1 MADLNIL
8 YETFE
13 LYLNKAKACVVEKNY
28 AAAKKY
34 YYVAAEQMLKLAQ
47 ESTGEL
53 RKVRFARAKSVIEQA
68 DSLGV
73 PEKKRDNGRDN
84 VNDTNSSN
92 SNQDEEKLTLE
103 EALAKLDS
111 LVGLGSVK
119 EQVKSWIDQIEA
131 FKIRKERG
139 KKVPVMSYHLVF
151 TGNPGTGKTTVAR
164 LMSHIYRELGILSKG
179 QLVETDRGKLVEGH
193 IGGTALKTQKV
204 IDSAMGGVLF
214 IDEAYTLASTSS
226 NDFGKEA
233 IETLLKA
240 MEDARGDFVV
250 IAAGYERPMEKFIST
265 NAGLLSRFKTFIKFE
280 DYTGEE
286 LKRIFKGFCDSN
298 DYVLSPEAEQC
309 LDAYINYLYE
319 NRNQNFGNGR
329 EVRNLF
335 EGIVTA
341 QSRRISRLTNPDDVQ
356 ICTILPC
363 DLPTLPAP
371 RQKTAAPSAP
381 VPPSQNTTYA
391 PNVTP
396 SAPAPVAPV
405 NPAPTESAATPTPE
419 DTVLKN
425 KAGEENSEFKFDWD
439 KLPAIGFDDVA
450 GLESVKETVRLKVL
464 LPLQNPEAFEGYEKK
479 SGGGLL
485 MYGPPG
491 TGKTMIAAAIANEIG
506 AKFCSVKP
514 SDLLHQGAGQSEK
527 AIRALFAQARKYP
540 CAVICFDEMDSISP
554 KSTKSQYARQLRSEF
569 LSQLQGVDS
578 YSKENKNI
586 LFLIA
591 TTNKPWDID
600 SAFLRPGRFGTR
612 VYIGLPDAPARD
624 YMVRNRMEKIR
635 KKGVVAVAGDINY
648 ETIVEKTEG
657 FNGSDM
663 SEMLDKIEEN
673 SILRSIKTG
682 VKMIAQTDFDIILA
696 EMTSSV
702 QKDDIENLLDWKKQN
717 G

>member
-68 DSLGV
+68 DALDV
-73 PEKKRDNGRDN
+73 PEKKRANEQTGGKTDKP
-84 VNDTNSSN
+84 SS
-92 SNQDEEKLTLE
+92 SEPEEKLTLE
-103 EALAKLDS
+103 QALAELNS
-111 LVGLGSVK
+111 LVGLGKVK
-119 EQVKSWIDQIEA
+119 AQVRDWIDQIKV
-131 FKIRKERG
+131 FRMRKERG
-139 KKVPVMSYHLVF
+139 MKVPPMSYHLVF

-164 LMSHIYRELGILSKG
+164 LMSHIYREIGILSKG
-179 QLVETDRGKLVEGH
+179 HLVETDRSKLVAGY
-193 IGGTALKTQKV
+193 IGQTAIKTQEV
-204 IDSAMGGVLF
+204 IDSALGGVLF
-214 IDEAYTLASTSS
+214 IDEAYALASSS
-226 NDFGKEA
+226 GNDFGREA
-233 IETLLKA
+233 IDTLLKA
-240 MEDARGDFVV
+240 MEDSRDDFVM
-250 IAAGYERPMEKFIST
+250 IAAGYERPMAKFISA
-265 NAGLLSRFKTFIKFE
+265 NPGLKSRFKTFINFE
-280 DYTGEE
+280 DYTGVE
-286 LKRIFKGFCDSN
+286 LIKIFKGLCTKN
-298 DYVLSPEAEQC
+298 EYVLSPEAEQC
-309 LDAYINYLYE
+309 LDEYIEYLYE
-319 NRNQNFGNGR
+319 NRNENFGNGR
-329 EVRNLF
+329 DIRNLF

-341 QSRRISRLTNPDDVQ
+341 QSRRVSRLSNPDDMQ
-356 ICTILPC
+356 MRTILPS
-363 DLPTLPAP
+363 DLPTLPAL
-371 RQKTAAPSAP
+371 RQKPAAPSGQ
-381 VPPSQNTTYA
+381 VPPAQPVA
-391 PNVTP
+391 PTPTNVP
-396 SAPAPVAPV
+396 HYSAPVAPT
-405 NPAPTESAATPTPE
+405 NPAPTEEAETPKPE

-578 YSKENKNI
+578 YSKDNKNI

-635 KKGVVAVAGDINY
+635 KKGVVAVAGDIDY
-648 ETIVEKTEG
+648 EAIVEKTEG

-696 EMTSSV
+696 DMTSSV

>member
-68 DSLGV
+68 DALEA
-73 PEKKRDNGRDN
+73 PAPKRANAPAGE
-84 VNDTNSSN
+84 NSASP
-92 SNQDEEKLTLE
+92 SSSEPEEKLTLQQ
-103 EALAKLDS
+103 ALAELDS
-111 LVGLGSVK
+111 LVGLGAVK
-119 EQVKSWIDQIEA
+119 RQVKAWIDLIEA
-131 FKIRKERG
+131 FKIRRERD
-139 KKVPVMSYHLVF
+139 KKIPVMSYHLAF

-164 LMSHIYRELGILSKG
+164 LMCHIYRELGIISKG
-179 QLVETDRGKLVEGH
+179 HLVETDRSKLVEEH
-193 IGGTALKTQKV
+193 IGGTAIKTQKV
-204 IDSAMGGVLF
+204 IDSAIGGVLF
-214 IDEAYTLASTSS
+214 IDEAYTLAGASA

-240 MEDARGDFVV
+240 MEDSRSDFVV
-250 IAAGYERPMEKFIST
+250 IAAGYEKPMERFINA
-265 NAGLLSRFKTFIKFE
+265 NAGLKSRFKTFINFE

-286 LKRIFKGFCDSN
+286 LIRIFKGLCVKN
-298 DYVLSPEAEQC
+298 DYIISPEAELC
-309 LDAYINYLYE
+309 LVEYINYLYD
-319 NRNQNFGNGR
+319 NRSSTFGNGR
-329 EVRNLF
+329 DIRNLF
-335 EGIVTA
+335 EDIVTA
-341 QSRRISRLTNPDDVQ
+341 QSRRIPRMVNPTDEQ

-371 RQKTAAPSAP
+371 RQKTTAPTPAPAPTYNAAP
-381 VPPSQNTTYA
+381 
-391 PNVTP
+391 TP
-396 SAPAPVAPV
+396 SAPSIPTSAAPVK
-405 NPAPTESAATPTPE
+405 PAPTETTEETPKPE

-425 KAGEENSEFKFDWD
+425 KATEENSEFKFDWD

-612 VYIGLPDAPARD
+612 VYIGLPDTPARD

-635 KKGVVAVAGDINY
+635 KKGVVAVAGDIDY
-648 ETIVEKTEG
+648 EAIVEKTEG

-696 EMTSSV
+696 DMTSSV

>member
-68 DSLGV
+68 DALDV
-73 PEKKRDNGRDN
+73 PVRKHANTQNGENPADSAS
-84 VNDTNSSN
+84 VEP
-92 SNQDEEKLTLE
+92 EEKLTLE
-103 EALAKLDS
+103 EALAELDS

-131 FKIRKERG
+131 FKIRKARG

-286 LKRIFKGFCDSN
+286 LNRIFKGLCQKN

-309 LDAYINYLYE
+309 LEAYINYLYE

-329 EVRNLF
+329 EIRNLF

-341 QSRRISRLTNPDDVQ
+341 QSRRISRLTNPDDMQ

-371 RQKTAAPSAP
+371 RQKPAVPTGA
-381 VPPSQNTTYA
+381 VPPSQNTTFT

-396 SAPAPVAPV
+396 SAPAT
-405 NPAPTESAATPTPE
+405 PAPTENTAETPKPE

-624 YMVRNRMEKIR
+624 YMVRNRIEKIR

-648 ETIVEKTEG
+648 EAIVEKTEG

-682 VKMIAQTDFDIILA
+682 VKMIAQTDFDVILA
-696 EMTSSV
+696 DMTSSV